1 MLTAPVANGSHA
13 AYSSRVSG
21 PHSIGVTSMKIH
33 SLKQTKDLV
42 TEIVSSKLR
51 YDEQC
56 LTNKQPRETMEQF
69 MFTFLNQRY
78 GLKQLIVDWASS
90 LVQAVKMYSGEDAWV
105 LLFGKML
112 KNAVDED
119 FWFT

>member
-1 MLTAPVANGSHA
+1 
-13 AYSSRVSG
+13 
-21 PHSIGVTSMKIH
+21 MKIH

-112 KNAVDED
+112 KNVVDED